1 MAWEQSILNRMDG
14 IMHEANAQ
22 GRKTLHEH
30 EVYQL
35 LRLAGLDVP
44 QYVFVQDPREVTEQM
59 LSHFPGKDLM
69 IKIVSR
75 DMAHN
80 QRYGGVK
87 RVTIRDPLFVRFLLE
102 QMREEVLSHFEQN
115 QKPRIDG
122 FLLVEFIR
130 FTQALGNE
138 IMIGLKEDIS
148 FGPVVTLSK
157 GGDDAE
163 FFAKYYD
170 PANLFL
176 APVSYE
182 DAQSFT
188 QSLNIRHKYADMGQ
202 PEYLNMIAAGM
213 ARISELG
220 IAFSFLSGRNPPY
233 YLRALDLNPIVF
245 SKDGRFV
252 AVDGYA
258 EFTPAD
264 ALAPVTAQNDASNLK
279 GFFHPQGIVVAGV
292 STKPEKFSMA
302 RNIVT
307 LFAELGREDIYCV
320 NPKGGEAVVQG
331 HVYPLYK
338 SIADI
343 PHAYDLVVYAAP
355 GQYSMDFVRNVPPGK
370 SVILISGIP
379 AEMQYED
386 FVRGMGESRQL
397 GVRVIGPNCMGV
409 FRAPRDGERGVNT
422 LFINEK
428 RMHIPLGPKSNVA
441 LLTQSGAMGITSVER
456 NQYAAIFNTIVSFGN
471 KVDVD
476 LPDLMAYFEKDN
488 AVEVMALYLEGV
500 GTGEGR
506 RFYDLA
512 RRSQKPVIVYKSGR
526 TEAGAKAAASH
537 TASISGSYDVFKA
550 ACQQANCVL
559 TEELDDFYH
568 FTKAFAM
575 LSGHKPGGS
584 CVAWVVNAGLDATM
598 GADLLRYLRPAEF
611 SMATNARIRE
621 LNTHGLVSTG
631 TAFLDL
637 TPMTDDTGYAAYM
650 DAVLSDPG
658 VDCLFV
664 AIVPHIENLKTLPDS
679 FLDDDAIGPLL
690 VKAAKRH
697 QKPVVVSI
705 NAGKLFLPLVQYL
718 EENGLPVYGDI
729 RSAIRSLDAFVEY
742 WTKRK
747 EVQKEVNNSLL

>member
-1 MAWEQSILNRMDG
+1 MAWEQSVLDRMDG
-14 IMHEANAQ
+14 ILHAASSQ
-22 GRKTLHEH
+22 GRHTLHEH

-35 LRLAGLDVP
+35 LKLAGMDVP
-44 QYVFVQDPREVTEQM
+44 QHVFVSDPREVTEQM
-59 LSHFPGKDLM
+59 LSRLPGKDLM

-75 DMAHN
+75 DLAHN

-87 RVTIRDPLFVRFLLE
+87 RVTIRDPLFVRFMLE
-102 QMREEVLSHFEQN
+102 QMHEEVLSHFEQAP
-115 QKPRIDG
+115 KPHIDG
-122 FLLVEFIR
+122 FLIVEFIR

-138 IMIGLKEDIS
+138 IMIGLKEDAS

-176 APVSYE
+176 APVSYG

-188 QSLNIRHKYADMGQ
+188 KGLNIRHKFEDMGH
-202 PEYLNMIAAGM
+202 PEYLNMIAAGV

-220 IAFSFLSGRNPPY
+220 IAFSFLSGRRPDF

-258 EFTPAD
+258 EFTPSD
-264 ALAPVTAQNDASNLK
+264 ASASVTALPDATHLK
-279 GFFHPQGIVVAGV
+279 GFFHPRGVVVAGV
-292 STKPEKFSMA
+292 STKAEKYSMA

-307 LFAELGREDIYCV
+307 LFAELDRDDVYCV
-320 NPKGGEAVVQG
+320 NPKGGQAVIQG
-331 HVYPLYK
+331 RVYPLYK
-338 SIADI
+338 SLSEI
-343 PHAYDLVVYAAP
+343 PHPYDLVVYAAP
-355 GQYSMDFVRNVPPGK
+355 GQYSLDFMQKVPSGK

-379 AEMQYED
+379 ADMKYED
-386 FVRGMGESRQL
+386 FVRGMEGARQP

-409 FRAPRDGERGVNT
+409 FRTPRDGEKGVNT
-422 LFINEK
+422 LFIDER
-428 RMHIPLGPKSNVA
+428 RMRIPLGTGSNVA

-456 NQYAAIFNTIVSFGN
+456 SQYAAIFSTIVSFGN
-471 KVDVD
+471 KVDVN
-476 LPDLMAYFEKDN
+476 LPDLMEYFERDG

-500 GTGEGR
+500 GAGEGR
-506 RFYDLA
+506 RFFDLA

-550 ACQQANCVL
+550 ACLQANCVL

-575 LSGHKPGGS
+575 LNGRKPRG
-584 CVAWVVNAGLDATM
+584 CHVAGVVNAGLDATM
-598 GADLLRYLRPAEF
+598 GADLLRYLKPAEF
-611 SMATNARIRE
+611 AKETADRIRE
-621 LNTHGLVSTG
+621 LNTHGLVSIG

-637 TPMTDDTGYAAYM
+637 TPMTDDVGYAAYIE
-650 DAVLSDPG
+650 AVLSDPG

-664 AIVPHIENLKTLPDS
+664 AIVPHIENLKTLPES
-679 FLDDDAIGPLL
+679 FRDDDAIGPLL
-690 VKAAKRH
+690 IAAAKRH
-697 QKPVVVSI
+697 QKPIVVSV
-705 NAGKLFLPLVQYL
+705 NAGKHFLPFVQYL

-729 RSAIRSLDAFVEY
+729 RSAIRSLDAFAEY
-742 WTKRK
+742 WTDTKAI
-747 EVQKEVNNSLL
+747 SPD

>member
-1 MAWEQSILNRMDG
+1 MAWEQSVMDRMDG
-14 IMHEANAQ
+14 IMHAAHAQ
-22 GRKTLHEH
+22 GRNTLHEH

-35 LRLAGLDVP
+35 LRLAGMDVP
-44 QYVFVQDPREVTEQM
+44 QYVFVQEPKEVTEQM
-59 LSHFPGKDLM
+59 LSRFPGKDLM

-87 RVTIRDPLFVRFLLE
+87 RVTIRDPLFVRFMLE
-102 QMREEVLSHFEQN
+102 QMREEVLSHFEQD
-115 QKPRIDG
+115 QKPHIDG
-122 FLLVEFIR
+122 FLIVEFIR

-138 IMIGLKEDIS
+138 IMIGMKEDAS

-176 APVSYE
+176 APVSFD

-188 QSLNIRHKYADMGQ
+188 QGLNIRHKYADMGH
-202 PEYLNMIAAGM
+202 PEYLNMIAAGV

-220 IAFSFLSGRNPPY
+220 IAFSFLSERKPSF
-233 YLRALDLNPIVF
+233 YLKALDLNPIVF

-264 ALAPVTAQNDASNLK
+264 ESAPITAIPDASHLK
-279 GFFHPQGIVVAGV
+279 GFFHPRGIVVAGV
-292 STKPEKFSMA
+292 STKAEKYSMA

-307 LFAELGREDIYCV
+307 LFAELNRFDVYCL
-320 NPKGGEAVVQG
+320 NPKGGEAVIQG
-331 HVYPLYK
+331 RTYPLYK
-338 SIADI
+338 SLDDI
-343 PHAYDLVVYAAP
+343 PSPYDLVVYAAP
-355 GQYSMDFVRNVPPGK
+355 GQYSLDFVRQVPPGK

-379 AEMQYED
+379 AEMRYED
-386 FVRGMGESRQL
+386 FVMGMSEARRP

-409 FRAPRDGERGVNT
+409 FRAPRDGDMGVNT
-422 LFINEK
+422 LFIDEK
-428 RMHIPLGPKSNVA
+428 RMRIPLGEKSNVA

-456 NQYAAIFNTIVSFGN
+456 NPYAAIFSTIVSFGN
-471 KVDVD
+471 KVDVN
-476 LPDLMAYFEKDN
+476 LPDLMEYFEADS

-500 GTGEGR
+500 GAGEGR
-506 RFYDLA
+506 RFFDLA

-550 ACQQANCVL
+550 ACLQADCVL

-575 LSGHKPGGS
+575 LSGRKPCG
-584 CVAWVVNAGLDATM
+584 CRVAGVVNAGLDATM
-598 GADLLRYLRPAEF
+598 GADLLRYLKPAEF
-611 SMATNARIRE
+611 APETASRIRE
-621 LNTHGLVSTG
+621 LNTHGLVSAG

-637 TPMTDDTGYAAYM
+637 TPMTDDVGYAAYI

-658 VDCLFV
+658 VDCMFV
-664 AIVPHIENLKTLPDS
+664 AIVPHIENLKTLQDS
-679 FLDDDAIGPLL
+679 FMDEDAIGPLL
-690 VKAAKRH
+690 IKTVKRH
-697 QKPVVVSI
+697 HKPVVVSV
-705 NAGKLFLPLVQYL
+705 NAGKHFLPFVQYL

-729 RSAIRSLDAFVEY
+729 RSAVRSLDAFVEY
-742 WTKRK
+742 WTGRQA
-747 EVQKEVNNSLL
+747 E

>member
-1 MAWEQSILNRMDG
+1 MAWEQSVLDRMDG
-14 IMHEANAQ
+14 ILHAASSQ
-22 GRKTLHEH
+22 GRHTLHEH

-35 LRLAGLDVP
+35 LKLAGMDVP
-44 QYVFVQDPREVTEQM
+44 QHIFVSDPREVTEQM
-59 LSHFPGKDLM
+59 LSRLPGKELM

-75 DMAHN
+75 DLAHN

-87 RVTIRDPLFVRFLLE
+87 RVTIRDPLFIRFMLE
-102 QMREEVLSHFEQN
+102 QMREEVLSHFEQAP
-115 QKPRIDG
+115 KPHIDG
-122 FLLVEFIR
+122 FLIVEFIR

-138 IMIGLKEDIS
+138 IMIGLKEDAS

-176 APVSYE
+176 APVSYG

-188 QSLNIRHKYADMGQ
+188 KGLNIRHKFEDMGH
-202 PEYLNMIAAGM
+202 PEYLNMIAAGV

-220 IAFSFLSGRNPPY
+220 IAFSFLSGRRPDF

-258 EFTPAD
+258 EFTPSD
-264 ALAPVTAQNDASNLK
+264 ASASVTALPDATHLK
-279 GFFHPQGIVVAGV
+279 GFFHPRGVVVAGV
-292 STKPEKFSMA
+292 STKAEKYSMA

-307 LFAELGREDIYCV
+307 LFAELDRDDVYCV
-320 NPKGGEAVVQG
+320 NPKGGEAVIQG
-331 HVYPLYK
+331 RMYPLYK
-338 SIADI
+338 SLSEI
-343 PHAYDLVVYAAP
+343 PHPYDLVVYAAP
-355 GQYSMDFVRNVPPGK
+355 GQYSLEFMRKVPPGK

-379 AEMQYED
+379 ADMKYED
-386 FVRGMGESRQL
+386 FVRGMEGARQP

-409 FRAPRDGERGVNT
+409 FRTPRDGEKGVNT
-422 LFINEK
+422 LFIDER
-428 RMHIPLGPKSNVA
+428 RMRIPLGTGSNVA

-456 NQYAAIFNTIVSFGN
+456 SQYAAIFCTIVSFGN
-471 KVDVD
+471 KVDVN
-476 LPDLMAYFEKDN
+476 LPDLMEYFERDG

-500 GTGEGR
+500 GAGEGR
-506 RFYDLA
+506 RFFDLA
-512 RRSQKPVIVYKSGR
+512 RRSKKPVIVYKSGR

-550 ACQQANCVL
+550 ACLQANCVL

-575 LSGHKPGGS
+575 LNGRKPRG
-584 CVAWVVNAGLDATM
+584 CRVAGVVNAGLDATM
-598 GADLLRYLRPAEF
+598 GADLLRYLKPAEF
-611 SMATNARIRE
+611 AKETADRIRE
-621 LNTHGLVSTG
+621 LNTHGLVSIG

-637 TPMTDDTGYAAYM
+637 TPMTDDVGYAAYIE
-650 DAVLSDPG
+650 AVLSDPG

-664 AIVPHIENLKTLPDS
+664 AIVPHIENLKTLPES
-679 FLDDDAIGPLL
+679 FRDDDAIGPLL
-690 VKAAKRH
+690 ITAAKRH
-697 QKPVVVSI
+697 QKPIVVSV
-705 NAGKLFLPLVQYL
+705 NAGKHFLPFVQYL

-729 RSAIRSLDAFVEY
+729 RSAIRSLDAFAEY
-742 WTKRK
+742 WTDTKAI
-747 EVQKEVNNSLL
+747 SPD

>member
-1 MAWEQSILNRMDG
+1 MAWEQSILDRMDG
-14 IMHEANAQ
+14 IMHAAHAQ
-22 GRKTLHEH
+22 GRSTLHEH

-35 LRLAGLDVP
+35 LRLAGMDVP
-44 QYVFVQDPREVTEQM
+44 QYAFVQDPREVTEQM
-59 LSHFPGKDLM
+59 LSRFPGKDLM

-75 DMAHN
+75 DLAHN

-102 QMREEVLSHFEQN
+102 QMREEVLSHFGQD
-115 QKPRIDG
+115 QKPCIDG
-122 FLLVEFIR
+122 FLIVEFIR

-138 IMIGLKEDIS
+138 IMIGLKEDAS

-176 APVSYE
+176 APVSFE

-188 QSLNIRHKYADMGQ
+188 HGLNIRHKFEDMGH
-202 PEYLNMIAAGM
+202 PEYLNMIAAGV

-220 IAFSFLSGRNPPY
+220 IAFSFLSGRNPPFS
-233 YLRALDLNPIVF
+233 LKALDLNPIVF

-258 EFTPAD
+258 EFTPAHES
-264 ALAPVTAQNDASNLK
+264 APAAELPGATHLK
-279 GFFHPQGIVVAGV
+279 GFFHPRGIVVAGV

-307 LFAELGREDIYCV
+307 LFAELNRDDVYCV
-320 NPKGGEAVVQG
+320 NPKGGEAVIQG
-331 HVYPLYK
+331 RAYPLYRSLK
-338 SIADI
+338 DI
-343 PHAYDLVVYAAP
+343 PHPYDLVVYAAP
-355 GQYSMDFVRNVPPGK
+355 GQYSLDFVKQVPPGK

-379 AEMQYED
+379 ADMQYED
-386 FVRGMGESRQL
+386 FVKGMGESRQT

-409 FRAPRDGERGVNT
+409 FRTPRDGEMGVNT
-422 LFINEK
+422 LFIDEK
-428 RMHIPLGPKSNVA
+428 RMRIPLGPRSNVA

-456 NQYAAIFNTIVSFGN
+456 NQYAAIFSTIVSFGN
-471 KVDVD
+471 KVDVN
-476 LPDLMAYFEKDN
+476 LPDLMEYFESDG
-488 AVEVMALYLEGV
+488 AVEVLALYLEGV
-500 GTGEGR
+500 GAGEGR

-512 RRSQKPVIVYKSGR
+512 SRSKKPVIVYKSGR

-550 ACQQANCVL
+550 ACLQANCVL

-575 LSGHKPGGS
+575 LSGRKPLGRR
-584 CVAWVVNAGLDATM
+584 VAGVVNAGLDATM
-598 GADLLRYLRPAEF
+598 GADLLRYLKPAEF
-611 SMATNARIRE
+611 SGETNARIRE
-621 LNTHGLVSTG
+621 LNTHGLVSVG

-637 TPMTDDTGYAAYM
+637 TPMTDDVGYAAYI

-664 AIVPHIENLKTLPDS
+664 AIVPHIENLKTLPES
-679 FLDDDAIGPLL
+679 FRDEDAIGPLL
-690 VKAAKRH
+690 IKAAKRH
-697 QKPVVVSI
+697 QKPIVVSI
-705 NAGKLFLPLVQYL
+705 NAGKHFLPFVQYL
-718 EENGLPVYGDI
+718 EESGLPVYGDI
-729 RSAIRSLDAFVEY
+729 RSAIRSLDAFAAY
-742 WTKRK
+742 WTGR
-747 EVQKEVNNSLL
+747 EDA

>member
-1 MAWEQSILNRMDG
+1 MAWEQSVMDRMDG
-14 IMHEANAQ
+14 ILHAAHAQ
-22 GRKTLHEH
+22 GRNTLHEH

-35 LRLAGLDVP
+35 LRLAGMDVP
-44 QYVFVQDPREVTEQM
+44 QYVYVLDPSEVTEQM
-59 LSHFPGKDLM
+59 LSRFPGKDLM

-75 DMAHN
+75 DLAHN

-87 RVTIRDPLFVRFLLE
+87 KVTIRDPLFVRFLLE
-102 QMREEVLSHFEQN
+102 QMREEVLSHFEQE
-115 QKPRIDG
+115 QKPHIDG
-122 FLLVEFIR
+122 FLIVEFIR

-138 IMIGLKEDIS
+138 IMIGMKEDVS

-176 APVSYE
+176 APVSLH

-188 QSLNIRHKYADMGQ
+188 QSLNIRHKFEDMGH
-202 PEYLNMIAAGM
+202 PEYLNMIAAGI

-220 IAFSFLSGRNPPY
+220 LAFSFLSERKPSF
-233 YLRALDLNPIVF
+233 YLKALDLNPIVF

-264 ALAPVTAQNDASNLK
+264 ESAPKTAIPDASHLK
-279 GFFHPQGIVVAGV
+279 GFFHPKGIVVAGV
-292 STKPEKFSMA
+292 STKPEKYSMA

-307 LFAELGREDIYCV
+307 LFAELNRDDVYCL
-320 NPKGGEAVVQG
+320 NPKGGEAVIQG
-331 HVYPLYK
+331 RTYPLYK
-338 SIADI
+338 SIQEI
-343 PHAYDLVVYAAP
+343 PNPYDLVVYAAP
-355 GQYSMDFVRNVPPGK
+355 GQYSLDFVRQVPPGK

-379 AEMQYED
+379 ADMQYEE
-386 FVRGMGESRQL
+386 FVRGMEEARQP

-409 FRAPRDGERGVNT
+409 FRAPRDLEKGVNT
-422 LFINEK
+422 LFIDEK
-428 RMHIPLGPKSNVA
+428 RMRIPLGPKSNVA

-456 NQYAAIFNTIVSFGN
+456 NPYAAIFSTIVSFGN
-471 KVDVD
+471 KVDVN
-476 LPDLMAYFEKDN
+476 LPDLMEYFEADN

-500 GTGEGR
+500 GAGEGR
-506 RFYDLA
+506 RFFDLA

-550 ACQQANCVL
+550 ACLQADCVL

-575 LSGHKPGGS
+575 LSGRKPCG
-584 CVAWVVNAGLDATM
+584 CRVAGVVNAGLDATM
-598 GADLLRYLRPAEF
+598 GADLLRYLKPAEF
-611 SMATNARIRE
+611 SAETAARIRE
-621 LNTHGLVSTG
+621 LNTHGLVSAG

-637 TPMTDDTGYAAYM
+637 TPMTDDVGYAAYI
-650 DAVLSDPG
+650 DAVLTDPG
-658 VDCLFV
+658 VDCMFV
-664 AIVPHIENLKTLPDS
+664 AIVPHIDNLKTLKDS
-679 FLDDDAIGPLL
+679 YMDEDAIGPLL
-690 VKAAKRH
+690 IKTVKRH
-697 QKPVVVSI
+697 HKPVVVSV
-705 NAGKLFLPLVQYL
+705 NAGKHFLPFVQYL

-729 RSAIRSLDAFVEY
+729 RSAVRTLDAFVEY
-742 WTKRK
+742 WTGR
-747 EVQKEVNNSLL
+747 

>member
-1 MAWEQSILNRMDG
+1 MAWEQSVMDRMDA
-14 IMHEANAQ
+14 IMHAAHTQ
-22 GRKTLHEH
+22 GRHTLHEH

-35 LRLAGLDVP
+35 LRLAGMDVP
-44 QYVFVQDPREVTEQM
+44 QYVFVSDPKEVNEQM
-59 LSHFPGKDLM
+59 LSRFPGKDLM

-75 DMAHN
+75 DLAHN

-87 RVTIRDPLFVRFLLE
+87 KVTIRDPLFVRFLLE
-102 QMREEVLSHFEQN
+102 QMREEVLSHFEQE
-115 QKPRIDG
+115 QKPHIDG
-122 FLLVEFIR
+122 FLIVEFIR

-138 IMIGLKEDIS
+138 IMIGMKEDAS

-188 QSLNIRHKYADMGQ
+188 QSLNIKHKYADMGH
-202 PEYLNMIAAGM
+202 PEYLNMIAAGVN
-213 ARISELG
+213 RISELG
-220 IAFSFLSGRNPPY
+220 IAFSFLSGRKPSF
-233 YLRALDLNPIVF
+233 YLKALDLNPIVF

-258 EFTPAD
+258 EFIPANASD
-264 ALAPVTAQNDASNLK
+264 PVTALPDASNLK
-279 GFFHPQGIVVAGV
+279 GFFHPKGIVVAGV

-307 LFAELGREDIYCV
+307 LFAELYRDDVYCI
-320 NPKGGEAVVQG
+320 NPKGGEAVIQG
-331 HVYPLYK
+331 RTYPLYK
-338 SIADI
+338 SIQEI
-343 PHAYDLVVYAAP
+343 PSPYDLVVYAAP
-355 GQYSMDFVRNVPPGK
+355 GQYSLDFIRQVPPGK

-379 AEMQYED
+379 AQMQYDE
-386 FVRGMGESRQL
+386 FVRGMGEARAP
-397 GVRVIGPNCMGV
+397 GVRVVGPNCMGI
-409 FRAPRDGERGVNT
+409 FRAPRDLEKGVNT
-422 LFINEK
+422 LFIDEK

-456 NQYAAIFNTIVSFGN
+456 NQHAAIFSTIVSFGN

-476 LPDLMAYFEKDN
+476 LPDLMAYFEKDS

-500 GTGEGR
+500 GVGEGR

-512 RRSQKPVIVYKSGR
+512 RRSKKPVIVYKSGR

-550 ACQQANCVL
+550 ACLQANCVL

-575 LSGHKPGGS
+575 LSGRKPCGLR
-584 CVAWVVNAGLDATM
+584 VAGVVNAGLDATM
-598 GADLLRYLRPAEF
+598 GADLLRYLQPAEF
-611 SMATNARIRE
+611 SAETSLRIRE
-621 LNTHGLVSTG
+621 LNTHGLVSAG

-637 TPMTDDTGYAAYM
+637 TPMTDDVGYAAYM

-664 AIVPHIENLKTLPDS
+664 AIVPHVESLKTMADNY
-679 FLDDDAIGPLL
+679 LDEDALGPML
-690 VKAAKRH
+690 VKTARHH
-697 QKPVVVSI
+697 QKPIVVSV
-705 NAGKLFLPLVQYL
+705 NAGKHFSPLVQYL

-742 WTKRK
+742 WTGRQQ
-747 EVQKEVNNSLL
+747 E

>member
-1 MAWEQSILNRMDG
+1 MAWEQGAMDRMEAILHAA
-14 IMHEANAQ
+14 HEQ
-22 GRKTLHEH
+22 GRHTLHEH
-30 EVYQL
+30 EAYQL
-35 LRLAGLDVP
+35 LKLAGMDVP
-44 QYVFVQDPREVTEQM
+44 QHVFVSDPKEVTEHM
-59 LSHFPGKDLM
+59 LSRFPGKDLM

-102 QMREEVLSHFEQN
+102 QMREEVLSHFELEK
-115 QKPRIDG
+115 KPHIDG
-122 FLLVEFIR
+122 FLIVEFIR

-138 IMIGLKEDIS
+138 IMIGMKEDAS

-176 APVSYE
+176 APVSFE

-188 QSLNIRHKYADMGQ
+188 QSLNIRHKYADMGH
-202 PEYLNMIAAGM
+202 PEYLNMIAAGVS
-213 ARISELG
+213 RISELG
-220 IAFSFLSGRNPPY
+220 LAFSFLSERKPSF
-233 YLRALDLNPIVF
+233 YLKALDLNPIVF

-258 EFTPAD
+258 EFTPAYASVPHT
-264 ALAPVTAQNDASNLK
+264 ALPDASHLK
-279 GFFHPQGIVVAGV
+279 GFFHPKGIVVAGV

-307 LFAELGREDIYCV
+307 LFAELDRDDVYCV
-320 NPKGGEAVVQG
+320 NPKGGEAVIQG
-331 HVYPLYK
+331 RVYPLYR
-338 SIADI
+338 SIQEV
-343 PHAYDLVVYAAP
+343 PYPYDLVVYAAP
-355 GQYSMDFVRNVPPGK
+355 GQYSLDFVRQVPQGK

-379 AEMQYED
+379 AEMQYEE
-386 FVRGMGESRQL
+386 FVKGMAEARQP
-397 GVRVIGPNCMGV
+397 GVRVVGPNCMGV
-409 FRAPRDGERGVNT
+409 FRAPRDLEKGVNT
-422 LFINEK
+422 LFIDEK
-428 RMHIPLGPKSNVA
+428 RMHIPLGPTSNVA

-456 NQYAAIFNTIVSFGN
+456 NPYEAIFSTIVSFGN
-471 KVDVD
+471 KVDVN
-476 LPDLMAYFEKDN
+476 LPDLMEYFEDDS

-500 GTGEGR
+500 GAGEGR
-506 RFYDLA
+506 RFYELA
-512 RRSQKPVIVYKSGR
+512 KRSKKPVIVYKSGR

-550 ACQQANCVL
+550 ACLQARCVL

-575 LSGHKPGGS
+575 LSGRKPSGS
-584 CVAWVVNAGLDATM
+584 RVAGVVNAGLDATM
-598 GADLLRYLRPAEF
+598 GADLLRYLKPAEF
-611 SMATNARIRE
+611 AAETSARIRE
-621 LNTHGLVSTG
+621 LNTHGLVSAG

-637 TPMTDDTGYAAYM
+637 TPMTDDVGYAAYIE
-650 DAVLSDPG
+650 AVLSDPG
-658 VDCLFV
+658 VDCMFV
-664 AIVPHIENLKTLPDS
+664 AIVPHIENLKTLKDS
-679 FLDDDAIGPLL
+679 FLDEDAIGPLL
-690 VKAAKRH
+690 VKTVKRH
-697 QKPVVVSI
+697 HKPVVVSI
-705 NAGKLFLPLVQYL
+705 NAGKQFMPFMQYL

-742 WTKRK
+742 WTGGQA
-747 EVQKEVNNSLL
+747 E